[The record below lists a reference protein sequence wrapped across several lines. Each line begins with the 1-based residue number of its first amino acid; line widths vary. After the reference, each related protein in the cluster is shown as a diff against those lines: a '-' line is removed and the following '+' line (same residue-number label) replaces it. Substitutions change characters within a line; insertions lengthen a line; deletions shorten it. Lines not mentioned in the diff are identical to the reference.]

1 MVCSLV
7 RLVAPASQMTLN
19 SSLLASAARTRW
31 LVPRHCQHHKGSALK
46 RVCAALQDTSGQFV
60 DPAEYLADSLAAFQ
74 TSAGLVDQVSEDESE
89 VSTSTNLHHA
99 ALLDEL
105 MCSDQT
111 CTEKD

>member
-1 MVCSLV
+1 
-7 RLVAPASQMTLN
+7 MTLN

-31 LVPRHCQHHKGSALK
+31 LVPRHCQHHQGSALK
-46 RVCAALQDTSGQFV
+46 RVCAALQESLDTSDQFV

-111 CTEKD
+111 CT